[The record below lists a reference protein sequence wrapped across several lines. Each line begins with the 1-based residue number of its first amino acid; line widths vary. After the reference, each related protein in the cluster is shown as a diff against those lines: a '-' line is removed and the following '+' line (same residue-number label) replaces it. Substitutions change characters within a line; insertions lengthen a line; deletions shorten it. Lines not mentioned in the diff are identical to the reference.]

1 MHMRMH
7 NMRMHNMRMHMCP
20 MCRCAQCYV
29 LVCLTTSHVTKVGRA
44 VEPHVFIWPGGGN
57 FNGEGD

>member
-1 MHMRMH
+1 
-7 NMRMHNMRMHMCP
+7 MRMHNMRMHMCP